1 MENRII
7 ETNETPKKE
16 SWEKT
21 LSVLEWSAL
30 VMFILFLLLY
40 FSKGILSLW
49 GVELKHPVFLHETWG
64 VFGDFI
70 GGVLGTFIAYIS
82 VRLLVKTL
90 YHQIAANKETSQINE
105 ETATVYK
112 LQQFNEQFNILFN
125 LYQNALNA
133 YETSEINGG
142 TDLSSIVK
150 QFREHGNTS
159 VKNDSYD
166 KRQQIALDIFKDF
179 YVTYHNIAS
188 VHFRLLYRIFQLIDD
203 ADIPNKN
210 KTDIA
215 KIMRCQLSSDEM
227 LLLRYNA
234 IASYGEKM
242 RTYINRYNLLK
253 HLPLLSLLELSYLST
268 KLTEVQRHSI
278 NTEVIKWRK
287 LTKGLLLKNKQDP
300 VFFSEDY
307 SEKYSVKTTISTD
320 NSLFR
325 IELTKKACK
334 KYDTSDTNISKAF
347 DLFTNDELKCL
358 LLDYTS
364 ELFLYSNFSIY
375 NTPAD
380 LKISPEITE
389 KKEGKKTIISVE
401 VTKAKGLPI
410 ICSQRQMENPII
422 KS

>member
-215 KIMRCQLSSDEM
+215 KIIPPPLNTIVECELRSLGLSMILHLSAILKYTNSAM
-227 LLLRYNA
+227 INITAIIPYVQIMILRFLILETLQSPLQPSPRIHWHFVNA
-234 IASYGEKM
+234 ES
-242 RTYINRYNLLK
+242 
-253 HLPLLSLLELSYLST
+253 
-268 KLTEVQRHSI
+268 
-278 NTEVIKWRK
+278 
-287 LTKGLLLKNKQDP
+287 
-300 VFFSEDY
+300 F
-307 SEKYSVKTTISTD
+307 
-320 NSLFR
+320 
-325 IELTKKACK
+325 
-334 KYDTSDTNISKAF
+334 
-347 DLFTNDELKCL
+347 
-358 LLDYTS
+358 LD
-364 ELFLYSNFSIY
+364 FSI
-375 NTPAD
+375 
-380 LKISPEITE
+380 
-389 KKEGKKTIISVE
+389 
-401 VTKAKGLPI
+401 
-410 ICSQRQMENPII
+410 
-422 KS
+422 